1 MNVNYDDERFT
12 KVEQEKQNELN
23 KYNQTYDNLIAE
35 RNELTQ
41 QQQNYVD
48 SWKDTQTQIA
58 NDNLNHQLDLYN
70 QEKEKAEKEYQN
82 EAKASYI
89 DYQKEVDRYGISRE
103 NMVSNGLSNSGYA
116 ESSKV
121 DMYNTYQNRV
131 ATARESLNNIKLEFD
146 NAIKEAQLSNNAT
159 LAELALQQMQ
169 QKLQIALEGFNYKD
183 TQTQNKMNWEYN
195 INNNYYDRYKDVEN
209 QINYENEQAEAIRQY
224 NEQMAYQK
232 EQAALAQQ
240 QWEKE
245 YALQQQQLAYQKEQ
259 DAIANAQRWASINS
273 SSSSSGSELTNGNNE
288 QELDESNKTDSLGNN
303 SNIINSSDYYFNGTD
318 QPRYIANTKLSN
330 SGKTA
335 GDLGVTGNGIGSGYR
350 IWGANGRYYVWN
362 NNAKTY
368 LDVTDEYKKATTK
381 STKGSGGNGAFGS
394 TGGGSR

>member
-12 KVEQEKQNELN
+12 QVEQEKQSELD
-23 KYNQTYDNLIAE
+23 KYNQTYDSLIAE
-35 RNELTQ
+35 RNQLTQ
-41 QQQNYVD
+41 QQQDYVD

-70 QEKEKAEKEYQN
+70 QEKEKAEKDYQK

-89 DYQKEVDRYGISRE
+89 DYQKEVDKYGVSRE
-103 NMVSNGLSNSGYA
+103 NVVSNGLSNSGYA

-169 QKLQIALEGFNYKD
+169 QKLDIALEGFNYKD
-183 TQTQNKMNWEYN
+183 TATQNKLNWQN
-195 INNNYYDRYKDVEN
+195 QINNTYYDRYKDVES

-232 EQAALAQQ
+232 EQDKIAQQ
-240 QWEKE
+240 QWERE
-245 YALQQQQLAYQKEQ
+245 FALQQQQAAIQNSYYANLTDGNGSETLNSNKQ
-259 DAIANAQRWASINS
+259 DALGNS
-273 SSSSSGSELTNGNNE
+273 SST
-288 QELDESNKTDSLGNN
+288 
-303 SNIINSSDYYFNGTD
+303 INSSDYYFNGTD
-318 QPRYIANTKLSN
+318 QPRYISNTKLSN
-330 SGKTA
+330 TGKTA
-335 GDLGVTGNGIGSGYR
+335 GDLGVSTSGIGSGYR
-350 IWGANGRYYVWN
+350 IWSANGKYYVWN
-362 NNAKTY
+362 NNSKTY
-368 LDVTDEYKKATTK
+368 LDVTDEYKQATK
-381 STKGSGGNGAFGS
+381 SITSSGGGGKGAFGS
-394 TGGGSR
+394 GGSMGGR